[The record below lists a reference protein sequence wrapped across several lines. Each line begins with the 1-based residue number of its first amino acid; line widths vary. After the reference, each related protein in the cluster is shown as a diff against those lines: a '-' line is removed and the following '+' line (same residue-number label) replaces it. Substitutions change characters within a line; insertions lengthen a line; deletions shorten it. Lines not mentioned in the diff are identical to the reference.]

1 MQANEHDIQKRM
13 LELEKSLGT
22 LLPQTPSAQR
32 IEEIVREAGVEEVK
46 ESAAES
52 SAPFTRN
59 PCIGNADLGPSLSTN
74 ALV

>member
-1 MQANEHDIQKRM
+1 MKANEHDIQKRM

-59 PCIGNADLGPSLSTN
+59 TFYEDMRKRKSKLS
-74 ALV
+74 V